1 MTKTALITGIT
12 GQDGSYLAEF
22 LLKKDYNVIGMVRRS
37 ATPNLSNIEH
47 ILDQITLV
55 SGDVLDQTSIERILK
70 QYEPHEVYNLAAQ
83 SFVPAS
89 FQQPLYTAECTALG
103 PVRMLDAIMATNPS
117 IKFYQASSSEMFGKV
132 RRVPQN
138 ERTPFHPRSPYGCAK
153 AYAHNMTVNYR
164 ESYGLFVCSGI
175 LFNHES
181 PRRGFEFV
189 TRKIT
194 DAVARIRLGM
204 TGELRLGN
212 INAERDWGYAPDYVR
227 AMWLMLQ
234 RDTPEDYVIATG
246 YTWSVEQFIEE
257 AFEYASLDWR
267 EFVTCDQTLM
277 RPAEVDLLMGDASK
291 ANKFLNWQPTV
302 TFRELV
308 RIMVDADL
316 ERLRARSI

>member
-22 LLKKDYNVIGMVRRS
+22 LLEKDYNIVGMVRRS
-37 ATPNLSNIEH
+37 ATPNLSNIDH

-55 SGDVLDQTSIERILK
+55 SGDMLDQTSIERILRE
-70 QYEPHEVYNLAAQ
+70 YEPHEVYNLAAQ

-103 PVRMLDAIMATNPS
+103 SVRMLDAIMATNQG

-132 RRVPQN
+132 CRVPQN

-164 ESYGLFVCSGI
+164 ESYGLFACSGI

-212 INAERDWGYAPDYVR
+212 VNTQRDWGYAPDYVR

-234 RDTPEDYVIATG
+234 RETPEDYVIATG
-246 YTWSVEQFIEE
+246 ETSSVQKFIEE
-257 AFEYASLDWR
+257 AFGYASLDWR
-267 EFVTCDQTLM
+267 DFVICDQSLM

-291 ANKFLNWQPTV
+291 ANKFLGWQPTV

>member
-308 RIMVDADL
+308 RIMVDVDL
-316 ERLRARSI
+316 ERLRAWSI

>member
-316 ERLRARSI
+316 ERLKGI

>member
-22 LLKKDYNVIGMVRRS
+22 LLEKDYNAIGMVRRS
-37 ATPNLSNIEH
+37 ATPNLSNIDH
-47 ILDQITLV
+47 ILDKITLV
-55 SGDVLDQTSIERILK
+55 SGDMLDQTSIERILR

-103 PVRMLDAIMATNPS
+103 PVRMLDAIMATNPG

-164 ESYGLFVCSGI
+164 ESYGLFACSGI

-204 TGELRLGN
+204 AGELRLGN
-212 INAERDWGYAPDYVR
+212 VNAERDWGYAPDYVR

-234 RDTPEDYVIATG
+234 RETPEDYVIATG
-246 YTWSVEQFIEE
+246 YTWSVQQFIEE

-267 EFVTCDQTLM
+267 DFVTCDQMLM

-291 ANKFLNWQPTV
+291 ANKFLGWQPTV

-316 ERLRARSI
+316 ERLKGI

>member
-246 YTWSVEQFIEE
+246 YTWSVQQFIEE

-267 EFVTCDQTLM
+267 DFVTCDQMLM

-291 ANKFLNWQPTV
+291 ANKFLGWQPTV

-316 ERLRARSI
+316 ERLKQYG